1 MPDRYRVLPAQSGMI
16 MNSLRS
22 PRDGIDLIQVTL
34 DWGARVR
41 REPFEAAWRAAV
53 RRHPILRTTFHL
65 DAAEGLVQAVEPEAG
80 LDIRWRDDASTDAG
94 YLSPDYLDALR
105 DDRREGFDATG
116 PPMVRLT
123 VLDRRL
129 ALLSFH
135 HALLDGL
142 SLRSLVHEVSAAYAA
157 GLRGADASF
166 PQRPPFRGFVEWF
179 ERRDMTGAERFWSG
193 YLNGL
198 TPPRPLAGYLGESA
212 PGDADA
218 RTYELVVPREDS
230 EQIRQVAKSL
240 GLISSTMIS
249 AAWGY
254 LRARYG
260 GGCDAAIAVTRSCRR
275 DSVPD
280 ADRIVGMLINNVPL
294 RVRFEDAWTV
304 RDLLAAVDGDIARL
318 REHQLAPMASILSWA
333 GLPADGDAVDTM
345 LMYDRSRLHAA
356 LSGGPGE
363 PVAARLDRLPPYAAS
378 LIVFDE
384 PELFLSLVVDQ
395 RRFVPGSAER
405 MLEQLRALLSAFARD
420 PGARLADLVLDGE
433 DEVVAAWNRT
443 GSAYPREAT
452 MAGLFAARVAER
464 PDAAAVIA
472 GDVRWTYADLD
483 RRAETIARELRRR
496 GVGTETPVA
505 LALPRGPELIAA
517 ALGVLKAGG
526 AYVPLD
532 LASPPPRAA
541 AMIGGTR
548 LAVVTEQTAAL
559 VPPSVPCATV
569 AELLAADGGTPH
581 AGGGVAGDTAVE
593 PLPDPAHPLSLAFI
607 IHTSGSSGAPKGVAV
622 PHRAVVRLISDPNF
636 VAIGPE
642 DRVLFLGSPAFD
654 VTTLEIWGA
663 LLNGAAVVVAPA
675 GPLGIADTARL
686 LRESGV
692 SVAWLTAGLF
702 HQLVQTDPGALA
714 GPRWFLAGGEALDPG
729 AVRAALAARGGKP
742 LVNGYGPTE
751 NTTFTACDVMT
762 DASRIGPS
770 VPIGR
775 PIQQTTV
782 QILGPDGRA
791 VPIGVPGELCTGG
804 DGVARGYQGN
814 AAATARA
821 FVPDPAGTGAR
832 LYRTGDLARWRADGT
847 LEFLGRLDDQ
857 VKIRGFRV
865 EPGEVETV
873 LRTAPEVGDTCVVVR
888 GEGVQRHLVAYVT
901 PAAGLDADELHPSR
915 LRDFAAG
922 RLPDYLVP
930 GRFAIVPLL
939 PLNASGKVDRSALP
953 EPERRFGTGAGT
965 DIGEAA
971 AAPVGPVEER
981 LAEIWRSLLPVR
993 DPGRDERFFALG
1005 GNSLTAARLLFR
1017 VREAFGVDLSL
1028 GDFYRAPTI
1037 AASAAAIGAA
1047 KPAEVR
1053 IGRRSR
1059 AAYRVET
1066 PDSAEASA
1074 LAPEPAAPPSHLLPL
1089 APGWALWRTFC
1100 LRGAGLAVEHLAPLG
1115 ESDPARLTAALHDAA
1130 NLPALREAVAW
1141 QNRHALAT
1149 GIDALVRRGRGPV
1162 RRTTRHRQHEAL
1174 LASYLQ
1180 RYCAKNDT
1188 IGFFGPVGWAE
1199 IDDGLG
1205 IRVARGDGR
1214 RTTYLEGWA
1223 VRAVLEE
1230 HVEALRPWLVPRRMP
1245 FLGLDDDRLLVP
1257 LAAPIPLTPL
1267 EAAVFEACDGTRTAA
1282 EIAHAVAGDPGEVSA
1297 ALGRLAD
1304 ARRVAWRVDIPP
1316 QAVRPELAAAGIL
1329 GRVADE
1335 SVREQAGAALAE
1347 LTEAR
1352 DGLARAA
1359 GRADVVASAM
1369 ASLEETFVR
1378 LTKASP
1384 TRRAGSMY
1392 AGRTLAYEE
1401 CLRAD
1406 SVRLGSSMLDGFRDA
1421 LALVLDSARWF
1432 TVRVAGEYRRRFE
1445 ETYRRRAAELG
1456 THAVPFADFWLLANE
1471 EIFDTSGAVSRPAVQ
1486 DLQERWS
1493 ALLGLGASGAGGS
1506 LRVSA
1511 ADLAGPAAEAFPAS
1525 PPPWPAAVHHS
1536 PDLMIADADPA
1547 ASVGRP
1553 VTWVL
1558 GEVHPGMVTTRYASW
1573 MEFHPAPD
1581 AARAGL
1587 HLDLGGGTVFAA
1599 ETAELGGPT
1608 ARLSNALAD
1617 GRDHRLVFAH
1627 DACGVDPGR
1636 AVVVGECDVVEARSG
1651 LRVRRRDGTFE
1662 ADLLEVLGDLL
1673 TGSFSQAFRML
1684 PPAAHTPRVRIDHLV
1699 ISREAWTFRAADV
1712 PFADIA
1718 DEAARYGR
1726 AREWAA
1732 GHGLPRHV
1740 FVRIS
1745 GERKPVY
1752 ADLTSL
1758 ASVDVV
1764 SRAVRRARRAAGD
1777 EADVTVAEMLP
1788 APDQT
1793 WLTDASGR
1801 RYTSELRMVAVDLR
1815 GRG

>member
-1 MPDRYRVLPAQSGMI
+1 MS
-16 MNSLRS
+16 
-22 PRDGIDLIQVTL
+22 
-34 DWGARVR
+34 
-41 REPFEAAWRAAV
+41 
-53 RRHPILRTTFHL
+53 
-65 DAAEGLVQAVEPEAG
+65 
-80 LDIRWRDDASTDAG
+80 
-94 YLSPDYLDALR
+94 
-105 DDRREGFDATG
+105 
-116 PPMVRLT
+116 
-123 VLDRRL
+123 
-129 ALLSFH
+129 
-135 HALLDGL
+135 
-142 SLRSLVHEVSAAYAA
+142 
-157 GLRGADASF
+157 
-166 PQRPPFRGFVEWF
+166 
-179 ERRDMTGAERFWSG
+179 GAERFWSG
-193 YLNGL
+193 YLSGL

-218 RTYELVVPREDS
+218 RTCELVVPREDS
-230 EQIRQVAKSL
+230 KRIRQAAKSL
-240 GLISSTMIS
+240 GLSSSTMIS

-260 GGCDAAIAVTRSCRR
+260 GGRDAAIAVTRSCRR
-275 DSVPD
+275 GSVPD

-294 RVRFEDAWTV
+294 RVRFEEAWTV

-345 LMYDRSRLHAA
+345 LMYDRCRLHAA

-378 LIVFDE
+378 VIAFDE

-420 PGARLADLVLDGE
+420 PGARLADLVPDGE
-433 DEVVAAWNRT
+433 AEVIAAWNRT

-452 MAGLFAARVAER
+452 MAGLFAERVAER

-472 GDVRWTYADLD
+472 GDIRWTYADLD

-559 VPPSVPCATV
+559 VPPSVPRATV
-569 AELLAADGGTPH
+569 PELLAAQ
-581 AGGGVAGDTAVE
+581 AGQPDADEGAADAAAIE
-593 PLPDPAHPLSLAFI
+593 PPPDPAHPLSLAFI
-607 IHTSGSSGAPKGVAV
+607 IHTSGSTGAPKGVAV
-622 PHRAVVRLISDPNF
+622 PHRAVVRLVSDPNF

-642 DRVLFLGSPAFD
+642 DRVLLLGSPAFD

-702 HQLVQTDPGALA
+702 HQLAETDPGALA

-729 AVRAALAARGGKP
+729 AVRAALAVRGGKP

-775 PIQQTTV
+775 PIQRTTV
-782 QILGPDGRA
+782 HILGPGGQP

-814 AAATARA
+814 AAATAKV

-873 LRTAPEVGDTCVVVR
+873 LRAAPEVGDACVVVR
-888 GEGVQRHLVAYVT
+888 GEGAQRHLVGYVA
-901 PAAGLDADELHPSR
+901 PAAGLDADELHVSR
-915 LRDFAAG
+915 LREFAAG

-930 GRFAIVPLL
+930 GRFAIVPRL
-939 PLNASGKVDRSALP
+939 PLTASGKVDRSALP
-953 EPERRFGTGAGT
+953 EPERRFDAGADVGT
-965 DIGEAA
+965 DADTGETSAP
-971 AAPVGPVEER
+971 PVGPVEER

-1037 AASAAAIGAA
+1037 AASAAAIAA
-1047 KPAEVR
+1047 ARPAEGR
-1053 IGRRSR
+1053 IGRRPR

-1066 PDSAEASA
+1066 PGREETSA
-1074 LAPEPAAPPSHLLPL
+1074 LRPEPAAPAPASHLIPL

-1100 LRGAGLAVEHLAPLG
+1100 LRGAGLPVEHLAPLG
-1115 ESDPARLTAALHDAA
+1115 ESDPERLTAALHDAA

-1141 QNRHALAT
+1141 QNRHALTT

-1174 LASYLQ
+1174 LTSYLQ

-1199 IDDGLG
+1199 IDDGPG

-1223 VRAVLEE
+1223 VRAVLEA
-1230 HVEALRPWLVPRRMP
+1230 HAEALRPWLVPRRMP
-1245 FLGLDDDRLLVP
+1245 FLGLDGDRLLVP

-1267 EAAVFEACDGTRTAA
+1267 DAAVFEACDGVRTAA
-1282 EIAHAVAGDPGEVSA
+1282 EIAHAVAGDPGEVSD
-1297 ALGRLAD
+1297 ALGRLAA
-1304 ARRVAWRVDIPP
+1304 ARRLAWRVDIPP
-1316 QAVRPELAAAGIL
+1316 HTVRPELAGAEIL
-1329 GRVADE
+1329 GNVADE

-1347 LTEAR
+1347 LTDAR

-1359 GRADVVASAM
+1359 GRADAVASAM
-1369 ASLEETFVR
+1369 AALEETFIR
-1378 LTKASP
+1378 LTKTSP

-1406 SVRLGSSMLDGFRDA
+1406 SVRLGSSLLDGIRDA

-1432 TVRVAGEYRRRFE
+1432 TARVAGEYRRRFE

-1456 THAVPFADFWLLANE
+1456 THTVPFADFWLLANE
-1471 EIFDTSGAVSRPAVQ
+1471 DIFDTSGAVSGPAVQ
-1486 DLQERWS
+1486 DLQNRWS
-1493 ALLGLGASGAGGS
+1493 ALLGLGASETGGQ

-1511 ADLAGPAAEAFPAS
+1511 ADLTGPAAEAFPAS

-1536 PDLMIADADPA
+1536 PDLMIADADPDA
-1547 ASVGRP
+1547 DGGRA

-1573 MEFHPAPD
+1573 MAFHPAPG

-1617 GRDHRLVFAH
+1617 ARDHRLVFAH

-1636 AVVVGECDVVEARSG
+1636 AVVVGDCEVVEAPSG
-1651 LRVRRRDGTFE
+1651 LRVRRRDGTFD

-1673 TGSFSQAFRML
+1673 TGSFSQDFRML
-1684 PPAAHTPRVRIDHLV
+1684 PPAAHTPRIQIDHLV

-1712 PFADIA
+1712 PFAAIA

-1745 GERKPVY
+1745 GERKPIY

-1758 ASVDVV
+1758 ASVDIV
-1764 SRAVRRARRAAGD
+1764 SRAVRRARRGAGD
-1777 EADVTVAEMLP
+1777 DAAVTVAEMLP
-1788 APDQT
+1788 GPDQT

-1801 RYTSELRMVAVDLR
+1801 RYTSELRLVAVDLR